1 MKLNFRWSLIAL
13 LFGMSAPLFAQ
24 EESRTL
30 LGEGATVKTE
40 HLGAFIA
47 PSYGL
52 TMMDG
57 STVSLFYVR
66 AGISF
71 KDQFAIGG
79 YFSTSLN
86 EIFPESETV
95 ENVYLDYWT
104 VGGFAEYTLLSK
116 KLLHLTFP
124 VFVGYGE
131 VQMDNDF
138 GSAGLGEANFIQ
150 VEPSALL
157 ELNLHKYV
165 RLNIGAGYRFV
176 GEVQYRNFDQ
186 SQLSG
191 FTAHA
196 GIKIGLF
203 Q

>member
-1 MKLNFRWSLIAL
+1 MKFNFRLSLWAL
-13 LFGMSAPLFAQ
+13 LFCMSAPLFAQ

-30 LGEGATVKTE
+30 MGEGTTLKTE
-40 HLGAFIA
+40 HLGAFVA
-47 PSYGL
+47 PSYGW
-52 TMMDG
+52 TTIDG
-57 STVSLFYVR
+57 SSTSLFYLR
-66 AGISF
+66 AGVSF
-71 KDQFAIGG
+71 LDQFSIGG
-79 YFSTSLN
+79 YFNTSLN
-86 EIFPESETV
+86 EIFPESETI
-95 ENVYLDYWT
+95 ENVYMDYWT

-131 VQMDNDF
+131 VQMDNEA

-150 VEPSALL
+150 VEPIALL

-165 RLNIGAGYRFV
+165 RLNLGAGYRFV
-176 GEVQYRNFDQ
+176 GEMQYRNFDQ